1 MKSAERG
8 EINTHNLM
16 LCPHEKNGNKSSKS
30 PCTCPKT

>member
-16 LCPHEKNGNKSSKS
+16 LCPHDKNGNKSKS